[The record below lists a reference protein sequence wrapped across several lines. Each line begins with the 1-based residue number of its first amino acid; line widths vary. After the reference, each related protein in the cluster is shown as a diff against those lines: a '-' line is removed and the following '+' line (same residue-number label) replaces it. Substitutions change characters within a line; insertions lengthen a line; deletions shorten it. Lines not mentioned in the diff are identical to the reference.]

1 MIILVGASASGKTV
15 ICKELITTF
24 KMKKFVTTTTRAK
37 RLNEVDGFDYFFISK
52 ENFEEKIK
60 NKEFI
65 EYVNYNNNYYG
76 SEKKEI
82 GDNKVIILEPNGL
95 KHFLNMN
102 DKSIVSF
109 YIECKES
116 IREKRMEERQDKKED
131 IEKRIINDREVF
143 KDELKN
149 KVDFVINSE
158 NSSIKELAN
167 KIYTLYK
174 EKVSN

>member
-15 ICKELITTF
+15 ICKELIATF
-24 KMKKFVTTTTRAK
+24 GMKKFVTTTTRPK
-37 RLNEVDGFDYFFISK
+37 RFNEIDGFDYFFIPK

-60 NKEFI
+60 NNEFI

-143 KDELKN
+143 KVELKK

-158 NSSIKELAN
+158 NSSIKELSN